1 MRLDIALVTWGLVPS
16 RARAKDLIDRGLV
29 TLNGDVF
36 AKAQQKNERG
46 RPRPIGRSRFWLGQP

>member
-29 TLNGDVF
+29 TLNGEVLD
-36 AKAQQKNERG
+36 A
-46 RPRPIGRSRFWLGQP
+46 I